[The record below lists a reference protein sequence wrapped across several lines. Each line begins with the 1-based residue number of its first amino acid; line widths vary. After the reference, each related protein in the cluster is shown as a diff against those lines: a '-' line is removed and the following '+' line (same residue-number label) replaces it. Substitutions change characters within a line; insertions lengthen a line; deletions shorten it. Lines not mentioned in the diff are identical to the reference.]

1 MFLAILTFL
10 SALTISAVAIYYSVA
25 GLAAI
30 FAAAVVP
37 IIVMGVSLE
46 VGKLVTAVWLHRHWD
61 RAVWWLKTY
70 LAIAVV
76 ILMFITSMGIFGYL
90 SKAHIEQTSMS
101 IEQVAQIDSLEEKMI
116 RSTAKVD
123 RWTAE
128 IDRLLKGDNV
138 RVDTLIEKEQEAL
151 TKVYAHINKE
161 KKLAND
167 QANSDI
173 KLLTNDKTDAQEQAD
188 REIKLQNDRL
198 DQARERKEADIAS
211 AQKKFEESFGG
222 TAKFEKAVETATANE
237 LSVASAAQREIKSI
251 NKRLNT
257 KLDSI
262 DEKINVIRLALVDK
276 LAKIDTTYGS
286 SVTDIENRISNLRG
300 QANVK
305 TEDIDK
311 RLAELEGFIDK
322 ETVIVDTI
330 REEKA
335 VFEKTFRQL
344 EADVGPIKYIAE
356 FVYGQEA
363 DANLL
368 ERAVRW
374 VIIVIIF
381 VFDPL
386 AVLLL
391 IASQY
396 SFQFRKEK
404 LLLSPDPK
412 DDDPNDEG
420 PDDEG
425 PDPDDDPK
433 DDSNFFPQISDQDW
447 MYDIPITEDP
457 KDEKDH
463 IELPKNLSHEPE
475 QLELPLDEPEEENY
489 VDPRQMEFDFSEKQ
503 DSFDEDEVAYDMEP
517 TTEETDEH
525 SISKEEVEEALEKIN
540 EEETQLELPLTEP
553 ESVFQP
559 KLSKSEIRKLDANDE
574 DWKKAKARWKE
585 DHPKD
590 TIKTQK
596 IAYLN
601 GKIEDF
607 PWEGDY
613 QSMKQVKTES
623 ETMQDELEPITTEL
637 DEAME
642 EVDSVDKW
650 NDFIDNANKAAEEED
665 QKKKF
670 ESTNYYTKVSN
681 KQTKQSTREL
691 PEDTQK

>member
-101 IEQVAQIDSLEEKMI
+101 IEQTAQIDSLEEKMI

-525 SISKEEVEEALEKIN
+525 NISKEEVEEALEKIN

-553 ESVFQP
+553 EPVFQP

>member
-46 VGKLVTAVWLHRHWD
+46 VGKLVTAVWLHRYWD

-101 IEQVAQIDSLEEKMI
+101 IEQTAQIDSLEEKMI

-525 SISKEEVEEALEKIN
+525 NISKEEVEEALEKIN

-596 IAYLN
+596 IAYPN

>member
-420 PDDEG
+420 PDDED

-553 ESVFQP
+553 EPVFQP

>member
-46 VGKLVTAVWLHRHWD
+46 VGKLVTAVWLHRYWD

-76 ILMFITSMGIFGYL
+76 VLMFITSMGIFGYL

-101 IEQVAQIDSLEEKMI
+101 IEQVAQIESIDEKLI
-116 RSTAKVD
+116 RSQAKVT
-123 RWTAE
+123 RWTDE
-128 IDRLLKGDNV
+128 IDRLMKGEDI
-138 RVDTLIEKEQEAL
+138 RVDTLIEKEQAELDKLYKRINEEKDSA
-151 TKVYAHINKE
+151 KVVAEKE
-161 KKLAND
+161 IGLQNERLK
-167 QANSDI
+167 QAQLRKFQDI
-173 KLLTNDKTDAQEQAD
+173 KAAK
-188 REIKLQNDRL
+188 DRL
-198 DQARERKEADIAS
+198 EDAT
-211 AQKKFEESFGG
+211 FGG
-222 TAKFEKAVETATANE
+222 GTQYDKAVEEAKANE
-237 LSVASAAQREIKSI
+237 LSVASSAQREIRNINKRLNETLVAIDSRYAGEIKSI
-251 NKRLNT
+251 N
-257 KLDSI
+257 D
-262 DEKINVIRLALVDK
+262 
-276 LAKIDTTYGS
+276 
-286 SVTDIENRISNLRG
+286 RIQKLRG
-300 QANVK
+300 QANAK
-305 TEDIDK
+305 TEDIDG
-311 RLAELEGFIDK
+311 RITDLEAFIDK
-322 ETVIVDTI
+322 EQVKVDTA
-330 REEKA
+330 REEKTI
-335 VFEKTFRQL
+335 FEKQFRQL

-356 FVYGQEA
+356 FVYGQESDA
-363 DANLL
+363 DLL
-368 ERAVRW
+368 EKAVRW

-525 SISKEEVEEALEKIN
+525 SISKEEVEEALEKIGVMANQISFLTRN

-559 KLSKSEIRKLDANDE
+559 KLSKADIRKLDANDE

-681 KQTKQSTREL
+681 KQTKQTTREL
-691 PEDTQK
+691 PEDTHK

>member
-30 FAAAVVP
+30 FAAAVIP
-37 IIVMGVSLE
+37 IVIMGVSLE
-46 VGKLVTAVWLHRHWD
+46 VGKLVTAVWLHRNWN

-70 LAIAVV
+70 LAVAVV
-76 ILMFITSMGIFGYL
+76 VLMFITSMGIFGYL

-123 RWTAE
+123 RWTSE

-138 RVDTLIEKEQEAL
+138 RVDTLIEKEQDAL
-151 TKVYAHINKE
+151 SKVYARINEE

-173 KLLTNDKTDAQEQAD
+173 QLLTNDKESAQTQAD

-198 DQARERKEADIAS
+198 DQAKARKEADIAA

-222 TAKFEKAVETATANE
+222 AKKLEDATEKAKANE

-251 NKRLNT
+251 NKNLNT
-257 KLDSI
+257 KLDAIDVKI
-262 DEKINVIRLALVDK
+262 DEVRKTLTTTLAR
-276 LAKIDTTYGS
+276 IDATYNAQ
-286 SVTDIENRISNLRG
+286 VTDIQKRIANLRG

-305 TEDIDK
+305 TADIDG
-311 RLAELEGFIDK
+311 RITELEGFIDV
-322 ETVIVDTI
+322 ETVKVDTI

-396 SFQFRKEK
+396 SFMYRREP
-404 LLLSPDPK
+404 SWGGVVGGYIPPSEGNDPK
-412 DDDPNDEG
+412 D
-420 PDDEG
+420 
-425 PDPDDDPK
+425 DPDDDPE
-433 DDSNFFPQISDQDW
+433 PPAPVQ
-447 MYDIPITEDP
+447 PEDG
-457 KDEKDH
+457 
-463 IELPKNLSHEPE
+463 
-475 QLELPLDEPEEENY
+475 
-489 VDPRQMEFDFSEKQ
+489 
-503 DSFDEDEVAYDMEP
+503 FDEDEIKYDMTP
-517 TTEETDEH
+517 MTEEEEYRNAGIT
-525 SISKEEVEEALEKIN
+525 KEEAERKPEVETVYKDAPVQMELDLQEAKEVF
-540 EEETQLELPLTEP
+540 EPDPRQTEFDFDAEP
-553 ESVFQP
+553 FVP
-559 KLSKSEIRKLDANDE
+559 KLSEEEIEQLDESDE
-574 DWKKAKARWKE
+574 EWKKAKAQWKG
-585 DHPKD
+585 DNPKEL
-590 TIKTQK
+590 IKTQK
-596 IAYLN
+596 VAYAV
-601 GKIEDF
+601 GKISEF
-607 PWEGDY
+607 PWERDY
-613 QSMKQVKTES
+613 QDMKVKKTKTES
-623 ETMQDELEPITTEL
+623 EKMQDELEPINEL
-637 DEAME
+637 DEATE
-642 EVDSVDKW
+642 EVDNVDKW
-650 NDFIDNANKAAEEED
+650 NDFIDSANEAAEQED

-681 KQTKQSTREL
+681 KQLLNKTHEA
-691 PEDTQK
+691 EDETTTQK

>member
-46 VGKLVTAVWLHRHWD
+46 VGKLVTAVWLHRYWD
-61 RAVWWLKTY
+61 RAVWWLRTY

-101 IEQVAQIDSLEEKMI
+101 IEQTAQIETIDDKLI
-116 RSTAKVD
+116 RSQAKVT
-123 RWTAE
+123 RWTDE
-128 IDRLLKGDNV
+128 IDRLMKGEDI
-138 RVDTLIEKEQEAL
+138 RVDTLIEKEQAELDKLYKRINEEKESAK
-151 TKVYAHINKE
+151 KVTATEIELQNERLK
-161 KKLAND
+161 
-167 QANSDI
+167 QAQLRKFQDI
-173 KLLTNDKTDAQEQAD
+173 KAAK
-188 REIKLQNDRL
+188 DRL
-198 DQARERKEADIAS
+198 EDS
-211 AQKKFEESFGG
+211 TFGG
-222 TAKFEKAVETATANE
+222 GDQYDKAVEEAKANE
-237 LSVASAAQREIKSI
+237 LSVASSAQREIRNINKRLNETLIAIDSRYAEEIKSI
-251 NKRLNT
+251 NDRIQ
-257 KLDSI
+257 KLRS
-262 DEKINVIRLALVDK
+262 
-276 LAKIDTTYGS
+276 
-286 SVTDIENRISNLRG
+286 
-300 QANVK
+300 QANAK
-305 TEDIDK
+305 TEDIDG
-311 RLAELEGFIDK
+311 RITDLEAFIDK
-322 ETVIVDTI
+322 EQVKVDNA

-335 VFEKTFRQL
+335 VFEKQFRQL

-356 FVYGQEA
+356 FIYGQESDA
-363 DANLL
+363 DLL

-559 KLSKSEIRKLDANDE
+559 KLSKAEIRKLDANDE